1 MNSEPE
7 KVAGEFESL
16 RQSLEKVVEESR
28 KRLESMKREGGHFEP
43 LQLRP
48 ANRLFGQSSYPF
60 REAFLRCT
68 QDVWLAPLEKIA
80 FDKDPESARK
90 HINDWVEQQTAKR
103 IVNLL
108 PARSVNAGTRLVL
121 VNALYFKA
129 AWEDDFNPEATK
141 QLPFFVSVETPVKV
155 PTMFRNAHFGYRRQS
170 GYTAATIPYTGGELQ
185 FLIIIPDSKDGLP
198 ALVKSLS
205 GAELTG
211 LSKLDD
217 DREVQLYLPKFRI
230 ASPTMPLEKHLQSL
244 GMNAPFDV
252 PPGSADFSRMGPR
265 DPRERLVLS
274 DVFHK
279 AFLALD
285 EHGTEA
291 AAATAVALGLP
302 GAIKEKP
309 EPVELRID
317 HPFLFAIQHRSSGIC
332 LFLGRM
338 SDPRG

>member
-1 MNSEPE
+1 
-7 KVAGEFESL
+7 
-16 RQSLEKVVEESR
+16 
-28 KRLESMKREGGHFEP
+28 
-43 LQLRP
+43 
-48 ANRLFGQSSYPF
+48 
-60 REAFLRCT
+60 
-68 QDVWLAPLEKIA
+68 
-80 FDKDPESARK
+80 
-90 HINDWVEQQTAKR
+90 
-103 IVNLL
+103 
-108 PARSVNAGTRLVL
+108 
-121 VNALYFKA
+121 
-129 AWEDDFNPEATK
+129 
-141 QLPFFVSVETPVKV
+141 
-155 PTMFRNAHFGYRRQS
+155 
-170 GYTAATIPYTGGELQ
+170 
-185 FLIIIPDSKDGLP
+185 
-198 ALVKSLS
+198 
-205 GAELTG
+205 
-211 LSKLDD
+211 LDD